1 MSTTSSN
8 PAPAESIPKPPIDPE
23 MPAPLSM
30 GAVMR
35 IPMMRRL
42 WYAQTISVFGDFLAL
57 FAVISI
63 LTFKLHATAQQ
74 VTGVQIAYMLPIAIL
89 GILAGV
95 FVDRWPLKPT
105 MVASDSIRAALCLLL
120 LFATQ
125 IWHFYAVLAA
135 ISVVSSFFGPA
146 QGIAIRSAVPLHG
159 LRSANALLQQVMFG
173 MRIIGPAIAAF
184 MVAYLGSASCY
195 ILDSVS
201 FVGSACIIASLVF
214 LKPEKPAPMPA
225 SPVAVNTS
233 ALGKIWLDMKQGISF
248 IVHHAALLFVI
259 LAMAAGMFVIG
270 CFGPLIAIYVR
281 DSLHA
286 STKMFGIVSPMIGLG
301 MLLGINGLNTI
312 GKKLSNTLLVYSGLG
327 GIAIGLVILTLLP
340 HIWSTLVGNFIIGFA
355 VAGIIVPAQT
365 LFQQAT
371 PPELMGRVG
380 STFMS
385 IIFAAQISGLVLSGL
400 LTQHIGVRQVFALC
414 AAMLIVLIA
423 VGKLWM
429 EPKGQPAS
437 A

>member
-1 MSTTSSN
+1 
-8 PAPAESIPKPPIDPE
+8 
-23 MPAPLSM
+23 
-30 GAVMR
+30 MR

-63 LTFKLHATAQQ
+63 ITFKLHATAQQ

-120 LFATQ
+120 LLATQ
-125 IWHFYAVLAA
+125 VWHYYAILAA

-146 QGIAIRSAVPLHG
+146 QGVAVRSAVPLHG

-184 MVAYLGSASCY
+184 MVAYLGPASCY
-195 ILDSVS
+195 VLDSLS

-214 LKPEKPAPMPA
+214 LKPEKTAPMA
-225 SPVAVNTS
+225 TSPVAVNTS

-301 MLLGINGLNTI
+301 MLLGINGLNTL
-312 GKKLSNTLLVYSGLG
+312 GKKLSNTLLVYSGLC

-340 HIWSTLVGNFIIGFA
+340 HIWSTLVGNFIIGFS

-385 IIFAAQISGLVLSGL
+385 IIFAAQISGLVLSGV

-414 AAMLIVLIA
+414 AVLLIILIA

-429 EPKGQPAS
+429 EPKKQPAS

>member
-1 MSTTSSN
+1 
-8 PAPAESIPKPPIDPE
+8 
-23 MPAPLSM
+23 
-30 GAVMR
+30 MR
-35 IPMMRRL
+35 IPMLRRL
-42 WYAQTISVFGDFLAL
+42 WYAQVVSVFGDFLAL

-105 MVASDSIRAALCLLL
+105 MVSSDSIRAALCLLL
-120 LFATQ
+120 LAAHQ
-125 IWHFYAVLAA
+125 VWHFYAILAA

-146 QGIAIRSAVPLHG
+146 QGVAIRSAVPLHG
-159 LRSANALLQQVMFG
+159 LRSANALMQQVMFG

-184 MVAYLGSASCY
+184 MVAYLGPASCY
-195 ILDSVS
+195 IFDAVS
-201 FVGSACIIASLVF
+201 FVASACLIASVALVRTA
-214 LKPEKPAPMPA
+214 PKPAAPGA
-225 SPVAVNTS
+225 ENTS
-233 ALGKIWLDMKQGISF
+233 AIGKIWLDMKQGISF

-301 MLLGINGLNTI
+301 MLLGINGLNTF
-312 GKKLSNTLLVYSGLG
+312 GKKLSNTLLVYSGLC
-327 GIAIGLVILTLLP
+327 GIAVGLVILTVLT
-340 HIWSTLVGNFIIGFA
+340 HVWSTVVGNFIIGSA
-355 VAGIIVPAQT
+355 VAAIIVPAQT

-385 IIFAAQISGLVLSGL
+385 IIFAAQISGLVLSGV

-414 AAMLIVLIA
+414 AVMLVVLMA

-429 EPKGQPAS
+429 EPKKNTV
-437 A
+437 